1 MVIQIID
8 LHLWTVSNEATANTQ
23 TTMTT
28 TTANPTVNAIELLS
42 SFVRKRAGLE
52 FCNYGDVK
60 AYRAEQR
67 EITKDLHDFRELL
80 NLYLRRVENANV
92 KLIEYF
98 ENNSGRLTLD
108 NGKLQYIT
116 GQYFPTEYRPA
127 ANRTLANL
135 IWKDYSNEIENGKN
149 VYETGH
155 EIRKALKR
163 NLSRR
168 VILNYFN

>member
-1 MVIQIID
+1 
-8 LHLWTVSNEATANTQ
+8 
-23 TTMTT
+23 MTT
-28 TTANPTVNAIELLS
+28 TTTPTATVNALELLS
-42 SFVRKRAGLE
+42 SFVRQRAGLE

-67 EITKDLHDFRELL
+67 EITKDLHDFRELF
-80 NLYLRRVENANV
+80 NLYLRRVDNPNV
-92 KLIEYF
+92 KLIEYL
-98 ENNSGRLTLD
+98 EKNSGRLTLV
-108 NGKLQYIT
+108 NGKLQYVT

-127 ANRTLANL
+127 ANRVLSTL
-135 IWKDYSNEIENGKN
+135 IWNDYRDEVENGKN
-149 VYETGH
+149 VYETGN